1 MKLASDMDSEI
12 SFEESS
18 ELFDS
23 ESNQI
28 QNIVDLASK
37 SEKLTISQIIQSY
50 YQVMKVSSISKIL
63 KENFQP
69 SSDPK
74 HQELLNRIHHVQKL
88 ITENFDTKLHP
99 LIISQLTDS
108 IQKHTSSLQSLAKD
122 TSQKSKEVIETEASQ
137 YKELRELMST
147 KEFVMQYENG
157 LKNV

>member
-1 MKLASDMDSEI
+1 MDSDI

-28 QNIVDLASK
+28 QNVIDLASK

-74 HQELLNRIHHVQKL
+74 HQELLNRIHYVQKL
-88 ITENFDTKLHP
+88 ITENFTQIIYLCSSSGGIHCDNPSPSLENKKL
-99 LIISQLTDS
+99 L
-108 IQKHTSSLQSLAKD
+108 
-122 TSQKSKEVIETEASQ
+122 
-137 YKELRELMST
+137 
-147 KEFVMQYENG
+147 
-157 LKNV
+157 

>member
-1 MKLASDMDSEI
+1 MDSDI

-28 QNIVDLASK
+28 QNVIDLASK

-63 KENFQP
+63 KENFQ
-69 SSDPK
+69 SSIDPK
-74 HQELLNRIHHVQKL
+74 HQELLNRIHYVQKQ

-108 IQKHTSSLQSLAKD
+108 IQKYTGNLQSLDKN
-122 TSQKSKEVIETEASQ
+122 SGQKSKQGIEIEANL

-147 KEFVMQYENG
+147 KEFVEQYENG
-157 LKNV
+157 LKDD